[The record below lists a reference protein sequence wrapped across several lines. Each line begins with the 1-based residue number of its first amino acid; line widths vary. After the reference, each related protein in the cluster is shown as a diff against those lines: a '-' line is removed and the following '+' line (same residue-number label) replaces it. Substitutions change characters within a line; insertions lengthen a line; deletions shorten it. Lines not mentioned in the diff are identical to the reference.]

1 MGTYETIIIFSDKLT
16 KEEYSKLVKKYTDII
31 YDLPMKTY
39 KVVMKSVEELGM
51 KMLAYPIKKCKQ
63 GWYAVFTYKIN
74 PECIGKLEEILHK
87 DDDVLKFITVKESE
101 DEDYETEDA
110 EYIPDHPEKD
120 VESEQSSTIDALDV
134 MLGLAEYKRKEVR

>member
-16 KEEYSKLVKKYTDII
+16 KEEYSRLVKKYTDII

-51 KMLAYPIKKCKQ
+51 KMLAYPVKKCKQ
-63 GWYAVFTYKIN
+63 GWYAVFKYKIT
-74 PECIGKLEEILHK
+74 PDCIGKLGEILHK
-87 DDDVLKFITVKESE
+87 DDDVLKFITIKESE

-110 EYIPDHPEKD
+110 EYISKD
-120 VESEQSSTIDALDV
+120 VESEQDQAIDALDV
-134 MLGLAEYKRKEVR
+134 MLGLAEYKRKEVV

>member
-16 KEEYSKLVKKYTDII
+16 KEEYSKLVKKYTAII

-39 KVVMKSVEELGM
+39 TVMIKSVEELGM

-63 GWYAVFTYKIN
+63 GWYAIFRYKISSD
-74 PECIGKLEEILHK
+74 CIGKLAEILHK

-110 EYIPDHPEKD
+110 EYIPEDA
-120 VESEQSSTIDALDV
+120 ESEQSSTIDALDV
-134 MLGLAEYKRKEVR
+134 MLGLAEYKRKEVV

>member
-16 KEEYSKLVKKYTDII
+16 KEEYSKLVKKYTAII

-39 KVVMKSVEELGM
+39 TVMMKSVEELGM

-63 GWYAVFTYKIN
+63 GWYTIFKYKITSD
-74 PECIGKLEEILHK
+74 CIGKLEEILHK

-101 DEDYETEDA
+101 EDEELEEDDA
-110 EYIPDHPEKD
+110 EYIPED
-120 VESEQSSTIDALDV
+120 VKSEQPAAIDALDV
-134 MLGLAEYKRKEVR
+134 MLGLAEYKKKEVV